1 METPKTFIGIEL
13 QHAWRLYTLVALD
26 SNLKQA
32 RLQQGRLPD
41 ILAYVASLE
50 SARIAI
56 CAPARLNQGRL
67 QREEFRS
74 ELFKPLP
81 GNHTFEL
88 RQVEYELLSQGLPI
102 QRTPAELSACPAW
115 MRRGFRLYRELENAG
130 FSPLDETDAPHS
142 FLETCP
148 EAIFASL
155 LGQEPFPLDTLQGRI
170 QRQLVLWDR
179 RLPVRDPM
187 VFFEEVTR
195 HKLLRGILPDQDI
208 LSAAQLNAF
217 AAAFVAFQSV
227 IHPVQVRRFGEPE
240 EGYLFLPEVLPQN
253 RE

>member
-1 METPKTFIGIEL
+1 MVFLGIEL

-26 SNLKQA
+26 SNL
-32 RLQQGRLPD
+32 RLVRQQQGRLPD
-41 ILAYVASLE
+41 ILAYVASLD
-50 SARIAI
+50 STRIAI

-74 ELFKPLP
+74 QLFKPLP

-88 RQVEYELLSQGLPI
+88 RQVEYELLSQGLPSF
-102 QRTPAELSACPAW
+102 RTPAELSACPAW
-115 MRRGFRLYRELENAG
+115 MRRGFRLYAELQTVG
-130 FSPLDETDAPHS
+130 FSALDETDSPRA

-148 EAIFASL
+148 EAIFTCL
-155 LGQEPFPLDTLQGRI
+155 LGQEPFPSDTLQGRI
-170 QRQLVLWDR
+170 QRQLVLWDH
-179 RLPVRDPM
+179 RLPLRDPM

-208 LSAAQLNAF
+208 HSIAHLNAF
-217 AAAFVAFQSV
+217 AAAFVANQTET
-227 IHPVQVRRFGEPE
+227 HPAQVKRFGETE
-240 EGYLFLPEVLPQN
+240 EGIVFLPVPLTQN